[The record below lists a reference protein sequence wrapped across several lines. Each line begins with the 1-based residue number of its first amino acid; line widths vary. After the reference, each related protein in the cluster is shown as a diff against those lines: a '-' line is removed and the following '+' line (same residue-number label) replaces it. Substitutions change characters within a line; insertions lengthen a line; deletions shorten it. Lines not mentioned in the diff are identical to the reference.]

1 MGVSMSGAVDF
12 SERPLPAG
20 EVGTGGAD
28 SVPGAVVPEKPDG
41 TVLLAFLLFTLVLP
55 QPL

>member
-1 MGVSMSGAVDF
+1 VSMRGAVDF
-12 SERPLPAG
+12 SESPLPAG
-20 EVGTGGAD
+20 DVGTGGAV

-41 TVLLAFLLFTLVLP
+41 TVLDAFRLFTLVLP